1 MIMGSSALLGVG
13 AGVGAR
19 LLTATPPTID
29 EVGRDPRAEPG
40 EPESEAATKRDGESG
55 KPDAEADIG
64 EKRGAAE
71 REKHDMGGHGAADPK
86 REPQAYYKFS
96 RQFVVPIVVDGRPQ
110 AMMVLDVVIA
120 LSKEADG
127 GEYSDEPRLRDA
139 VLRALLAQAGAG
151 ELQGM
156 LSEPQQLER
165 TRAAILAQVRNVMG
179 ENAQSALLMDVAYQP
194 F

>member
-1 MIMGSSALLGVG
+1 MIMGLAALLGAG

-19 LLTATPPTID
+19 LLTDAPQPVD
-29 EVGRDPRAEPG
+29 GSERDPG
-40 EPESEAATKRDGESG
+40 EIKSETAATQGGEDAPPVSKTDLVG
-55 KPDAEADIG
+55 KQ
-64 EKRGAAE
+64 GAGKKKTRNA
-71 REKHDMGGHGAADPK
+71 GGHGAGDGKNEA
-86 REPQAYYKFS
+86 QAYYKFS
-96 RQFVVPIVVDGRPQ
+96 RQFVVPIVVDGQPQ
-110 AMMVLDVVIA
+110 AMMILDVVIA
-120 LSKEADG
+120 MSREPDG
-127 GEYSDEPRLRDA
+127 GAYSDEPRLRDA

-165 TRAAILAQVRNVMG
+165 TRAAILAQVRSVIG